1 MELPATGGFGARQA
15 YRRPQSSFGFGER
28 NMTTERSEKSSFS
41 PALADRVAIVTGAG
55 RGIGRGIA
63 RCLAR
68 AGAEVVIVDQAED
81 RIAAVVAE
89 VEGLG
94 RRGFGVSADV
104 ARADDVKR
112 VVRETLGR
120 FGKIDILVNN
130 AGVLVVKRMIEQ
142 TEEDWDRVLDVN
154 LKGMFLCSREVVPG
168 MIARKQGAI
177 VNIASIAAFHYT
189 VPHVPYAASK
199 AGMVALTR
207 DLAYEVG
214 RHGIRVNAIAPGPI
228 ETPMARIASEEQ
240 RHRIAGSIPLG
251 RLGQPEDIGNAVV
264 FLASDA
270 ASFITGATLP
280 VSGGADLHV
289 A

>member
-1 MELPATGGFGARQA
+1 
-15 YRRPQSSFGFGER
+15 
-28 NMTTERSEKSSFS
+28 MTTEPSEKSSLS

-68 AGAEVVIVDQAED
+68 AGAEVVVVEQAAD

-89 VEGLG
+89 VESLG
-94 RRGFGVSADV
+94 RRALGIQANV

-112 VVRETLGR
+112 LVRKTLER

-130 AGVLVVKRMIEQ
+130 AGVLVVRRMIEQ
-142 TEEDWDRVLDVN
+142 TEEDWDHVLDVN
-154 LKGMFLCSREVVPG
+154 LKGAFLCCREVVAE
-168 MIARKQGAI
+168 MIARKRGAI
-177 VNIASIAAFHYT
+177 VNIASIAAFHVT

-199 AGMVALTR
+199 AGVVALTR

-240 RHRIAGSIPLG
+240 RQRVAANVPLG
-251 RLGQPEDIGNAVV
+251 RIGQPEDIGNAVV

-289 A
+289 S